1 MANQFVIIEIVIFLL
16 VNYYSPS
23 WALRDLTKCIT
34 YRYAPCQDGLIA
46 NVKSPAD
53 KNEEIMTYNAT
64 HCTAYRFLACKP
76 GEKPLTITYEESPL
90 SKTEKQMACDANINE
105 KLANATSEWLSMLE
119 AYNKVVKEKK
129 FLSTYMASVW
139 TGKKFD
145 EHEERSQPI
154 KDRMLDY
161 IRYSAA
167 RLGLPELKPPN
178 VTQLRPEFGPIY
190 NDILTFRYPITI
202 APYAEQPTPRIDS
215 YSSLFVAVTGF
226 ASANSE
232 MRRNQIRN
240 QLQKDI
246 VDTLADKIRKL
257 NWIKFA
263 FFLGT
268 SQDPKIQRQIEIES
282 QTYKDIVQIDI
293 LDTAANATLKMA
305 AVLNWVRL
313 NCGNVNILFKVDE
326 NYDPITL
333 KTIKLHFSG
342 RENEVQTF
350 AFGVPPNGGTR
361 LDREYSV
368 LQGNLAIIT

>member
-1 MANQFVIIEIVIFLL
+1 MANNFVIIEIVIFLL

-34 YRYAPCQDGLIA
+34 YRYAPCQDGLVA

-53 KNEEIMTYNAT
+53 KKEEIMTFNAT
-64 HCTAYRFLACKP
+64 HCTAYRFLACRP
-76 GEKPLTITYEESPL
+76 GEKPLTITYEEGPL
-90 SKTEKQMACDANINE
+90 SKAEKEMACDANINE

-145 EHEERSQPI
+145 ELEERSQPI

-178 VTQLRPEFGPIY
+178 VTQLKPEFGPIY
-190 NDILTFRYPITI
+190 NDILSFRYPITI
-202 APYAEQPTPRIDS
+202 APYVEQPAPRIDS

-268 SQDPKIQRQIEIES
+268 SQDAKIQRQIEIES

-293 LDTAANATLKMA
+293 LDTVANATLKMA

-350 AFGVPPNGGTR
+350 AFGAPPNGGTR

-368 LQGNLAIIT
+368 LQGNF

>member
-1 MANQFVIIEIVIFLL
+1 
-16 VNYYSPS
+16 
-23 WALRDLTKCIT
+23 
-34 YRYAPCQDGLIA
+34 
-46 NVKSPAD
+46 
-53 KNEEIMTYNAT
+53 
-64 HCTAYRFLACKP
+64 
-76 GEKPLTITYEESPL
+76 
-90 SKTEKQMACDANINE
+90 
-105 KLANATSEWLSMLE
+105 
-119 AYNKVVKEKK
+119 
-129 FLSTYMASVW
+129 
-139 TGKKFD
+139 
-145 EHEERSQPI
+145 
-154 KDRMLDY
+154 
-161 IRYSAA
+161 
-167 RLGLPELKPPN
+167 
-178 VTQLRPEFGPIY
+178 
-190 NDILTFRYPITI
+190 
-202 APYAEQPTPRIDS
+202 
-215 YSSLFVAVTGF
+215 
-226 ASANSE
+226 

-263 FFLGT
+263 FFLGRT
-268 SQDPKIQRQIEIES
+268 QDPKIQRQIEIES

-368 LQGNLAIIT
+368 LQGNF